1 MKKLII
7 GVCIILF
14 LVIAGFIFLKGKTHD
29 IVITQDQLEEK
40 LSEKFP
46 ITKKHL
52 LLLHLTY
59 ENPELTL
66 LPDNKVR
73 IGMDAAVNF
82 SLDGEG
88 EALDGGVTALTE
100 LRYDHEQQA
109 LYLDNAK
116 IERLDIEGVPNKWE
130 EKVMTL
136 TTEVINLYLKNNPV
150 YELKHR
156 NKKESAAK
164 MLLKDFKVRDQSI
177 VVTVGL

>member
-1 MKKLII
+1 
-7 GVCIILF
+7 
-14 LVIAGFIFLKGKTHD
+14 
-29 IVITQDQLEEK
+29 
-40 LSEKFP
+40 
-46 ITKKHL
+46 
-52 LLLHLTY
+52 
-59 ENPELTL
+59 
-66 LPDNKVR
+66 
-73 IGMDAAVNF
+73 
-82 SLDGEG
+82 
-88 EALDGGVTALTE
+88 LTE